1 MFIIM
6 ILCCFWDGNAAAQK
20 ENQAYTISM
29 QDGTAIMHALEDEHN
44 DLIDE
49 LNRRAS
55 KYAAADI
62 QYPNGSNEN
71 YKELF
76 CAMQVMLE
84 YDYSLI
90 STRKLEDMAAQ
101 LYDQTHII
109 SEHPYYFEYDDGT
122 QGQACHINVDIQRN
136 ETLAYSIFEGKIPSD
151 VYGDEAATIIPTGNG
166 DVTNWMNV
174 CLTVKTLIAQTQS
187 QYNQSGWIWI
197 EVNGQKYHVRTDCS
211 GYVSACLQVYGST
224 TGTYGTGALISDQH
238 FPGFVYMRFPGWNN
252 LQQGDILVR
261 RFTGTDSNGSSYSG
275 GHTEIFYGNSGGQHL
290 VFSNGSTAGI
300 QSIYPRNDPV
310 AAYDIIYRPI
320 TAGYVEGSDEEAI
333 DTVTDASQKF
343 IFRNWS
349 RSFGENALLLASN
362 MDDITINPETGNE
375 DGYDTAI
382 QATVAAGEFSPN
394 TYTGT
399 GIGESVR
406 F

>member
-1 MFIIM
+1 M
-6 ILCCFWDGNAAAQK
+6 
-20 ENQAYTISM
+20 
-29 QDGTAIMHALEDEHN
+29 
-44 DLIDE
+44 
-49 LNRRAS
+49 
-55 KYAAADI
+55 
-62 QYPNGSNEN
+62 
-71 YKELF
+71 
-76 CAMQVMLE
+76 
-84 YDYSLI
+84 
-90 STRKLEDMAAQ
+90 
-101 LYDQTHII
+101 
-109 SEHPYYFEYDDGT
+109 
-122 QGQACHINVDIQRN
+122 
-136 ETLAYSIFEGKIPSD
+136 
-151 VYGDEAATIIPTGNG
+151 
-166 DVTNWMNV
+166 
-174 CLTVKTLIAQTQS
+174 TVKTLIAQTQP

-310 AAYDIIYRPI
+310 AAYDIIYRLI

-362 MDDITINPETGNE
+362 MDDVTINPETGNE

-399 GIGESVR
+399 GIGKDSVR